1 MRHLKN
7 ILSGALLAAR
17 NFLHGS
23 TGVANTCRFEPTCSQ
38 YGAQAIEKLGVFA
51 GLWLLIKR
59 LLKCHPWGKGGL
71 DLVPEKR
78 QFLEEKNGV

>member
-1 MRHLKN
+1 VVKN
-7 ILSGALLAAR
+7 WIKALLY
-17 NFLHGS
+17 FLRGVLHS
-23 TGVANTCRFEPTCSQ
+23 TTGVENTCQFQPTCSQ
-38 YGAQAIEKLGVFA
+38 YGAQAVERHGVFL

-78 QFLEEKNGV
+78 PLWRS